1 MFSLVFL
8 TLCAVGHA
16 RHTVRFQADGGCEG
30 VHYEPLGCFSQGY
43 PFNNTREPPQNPDFI
58 STSFHLF
65 TRRNRHNGQVLST
78 RYRGVS
84 VRGSLLDARRPVKII
99 IHGFLQNY
107 RSPWIVE
114 LTQALLQRDDVNVI
128 SVNWAAGSGFPYTQ
142 AAANTR
148 VVGAEVA
155 RLITLLGQRKAIS
168 ARNVHIIGH
177 SLGAHVAGEAGRQLQ
192 DTLGRISGL
201 DPADPNFSF
210 QPTEVRLDPSY
221 GTLQPMGHVDF
232 YPNGGLDQP
241 GCHSDASVFSFV
253 QDAYHEGMTIRL
265 YIESVTS
272 SCPFTAYPCDSA
284 EDFNAG
290 RCLRCGNR
298 PCPSMGYEAD
308 MYKRSGTYYL
318 NTTSGLSSGS
328 NTPFCGYHY
337 MVHVTLGDDMSSTHG
352 VLHVHIVG
360 DNGETPSLELYRS
373 VI

>member
-1 MFSLVFL
+1 M
-8 TLCAVGHA
+8 
-16 RHTVRFQADGGCEG
+16 
-30 VHYEPLGCFSQGY
+30 LGKGEKFERSKFFFCG
-43 PFNNTREPPQNPDFI
+43 
-58 STSFHLF
+58 
-65 TRRNRHNGQVLST
+65 T

-114 LTQALLQRDDVNVI
+114 LTQALLQR
-128 SVNWAAGSGFPYTQ
+128 

-210 QPTEVRLDPSY
+210 QPTEVRLDPSDARW
-221 GTLQPMGHVDF
+221 VDVIHTDGA
-232 YPNGGLDQP
+232 PTPLTEP

-253 QDAYHEGMTIRL
+253 QDAYHEGMTNAEYAMACSHDRSVRL

-290 RCLRCGNR
+290 RCLR
-298 PCPSMGYEAD
+298 
-308 MYKRSGTYYL
+308 
-318 NTTSGLSSGS
+318 
-328 NTPFCGYHY
+328 CGYHY

-360 DNGETPSLELYRS
+360 DNGETPSLELYRGDMYAGD
-373 VI
+373 VITRVMLAPHDVGHVTGLRMRMYFCPDSPGVSANQPVELQNGNRQPGPCFQQ